1 MQLGPLNTEPPT
13 PGFEWSNVLVAITG
27 TEFRPRRNADLGAFL
42 QHNQRRPVLNVLTQP
57 LRQMLLHL
65 YEAWAIEDTVAG
77 DERSPEDR
85 WKESQADMKK
95 K

>member
-1 MQLGPLNTEPPT
+1 
-13 PGFEWSNVLVAITG
+13 
-27 TEFRPRRNADLGAFL
+27 
-42 QHNQRRPVLNVLTQP
+42 
-57 LRQMLLHL
+57 MLLHL

>member
-27 TEFRPRRNADLGAFL
+27 TEFRPRRNADLGSFL

-57 LRQMLLHL
+57 LL
-65 YEAWAIEDTVAG
+65 G
-77 DERSPEDR
+77 D
-85 WKESQADMKK
+85 ADETARPRRRAKTAAR
-95 K
+95 